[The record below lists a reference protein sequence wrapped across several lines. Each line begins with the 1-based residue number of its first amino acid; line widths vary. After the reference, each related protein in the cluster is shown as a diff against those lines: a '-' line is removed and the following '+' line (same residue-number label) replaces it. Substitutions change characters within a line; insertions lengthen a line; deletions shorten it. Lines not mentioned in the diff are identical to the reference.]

1 MKLILIISS
10 IASLLISS
18 ESFLISEDGL
28 IGKFNVNAV
37 NKPSP
42 TIIALGGSDGG
53 MPFEYMTWTGVQE
66 RGYNV
71 LQLAYFDYEGLPPSL
86 NNIPLEY
93 FEKAFKWLS
102 KQKSVV
108 KDNYHLMGISKG
120 AELSLLLASHYDEI
134 KGVFAMVPS
143 SVVWQGIPK
152 GMYTGTNSSWTHKD
166 KEIPYVP
173 FGTFDFISLGKG
185 IIYNEW
191 IDYYDNALANA
202 EESSFIK
209 VENIDA
215 PIILISGKHDQ
226 IWPSEKMC
234 NQIIDRLE
242 KNNFKYDF
250 EHIALDTDHFLF
262 SSDEEIIDIIVTKLR
277 DFFN

>member
-1 MKLILIISS
+1 MCNPCQTFHL
-10 IASLLISS
+10 
-18 ESFLISEDGL
+18 
-28 IGKFNVNAV
+28 
-37 NKPSP
+37 
-42 TIIALGGSDGG
+42 
-53 MPFEYMTWTGVQE
+53 
-66 RGYNV
+66 
-71 LQLAYFDYEGLPPSL
+71 L

-102 KQKSVV
+102 KQKSVL

-152 GMYTGTNSSWTHKD
+152 GMYTGTNSSWTHKN

-215 PIILISGKHDQ
+215 PIILTGLAALSVETQKYFFT
-226 IWPSEKMC
+226 PFL
-234 NQIIDRLE
+234 IDC
-242 KNNFKYDF
+242 F
-250 EHIALDTDHFLF
+250 
-262 SSDEEIIDIIVTKLR
+262 IV
-277 DFFN
+277 F